1 MYDYLTLNKNI
12 IERIKEKKYE
22 RNLVKFDRILKWYR
36 YILRIK
42 LGT

>member
-22 RNLVKFDRILKWYR
+22 RNLVKFDRILK
-36 YILRIK
+36 
-42 LGT
+42 